1 MFIKSQTTSIK
12 EGVGVD
18 NSSQSSDDRK
28 HEAGDT
34 KKTVVFNFSEE
45 LKL

>member
-34 KKTVVFNFSEE
+34 KKI
-45 LKL
+45 